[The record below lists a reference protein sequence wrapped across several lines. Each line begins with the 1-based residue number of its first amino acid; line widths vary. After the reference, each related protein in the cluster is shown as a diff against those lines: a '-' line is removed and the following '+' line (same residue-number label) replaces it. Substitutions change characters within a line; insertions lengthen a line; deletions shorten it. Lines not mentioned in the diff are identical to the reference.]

1 MTPLAPSSAVALDTI
16 HAYLDSPA
24 IPADLLKSMGGSIA
38 YWHTQEE
45 ATPSLSRMGSEY
57 CLAPGMFYTLRL
69 TEVFLIFPSIQ
80 AASVDSERSFSVAR
94 RKLGFMQ
101 YNTSNQTFKSSVAV
115 GSWDGTPLF
124 PTIASAIQ
132 IIQQSMERGG
142 RTGGGD

>member
-16 HAYLDSPA
+16 QAYLDSPA
-24 IPADLLKSMGGSIA
+24 MPADLLKSIGGSIA
-38 YWHTQEE
+38 YWHTQED

-57 CLAPGMFYTLRL
+57 CSAPGMLYMLRL
-69 TEVFLIFPSIQ
+69 KDMSLIFASIQ
-80 AASVDSERSFSVAR
+80 AASVDSERSFSDAC

-124 PTIASAIQ
+124 PTLASAIQ
-132 IIQQSMERGG
+132 IIQKSMERGDD
-142 RTGGGD
+142 TDNGD